1 LDYQDNLST
10 GSPPPEGRSGR
21 KLLAL
26 TAFLGAGALVVI
38 IGSQLADFP
47 GGGPADSE
55 VAAADSLEDPA
66 PSTPERSDRD
76 YRRVSEEKDTLIQTL
91 QTAMV
96 LFNELTNVERE
107 ISGGE
112 RERPAEGAELESWD
126 QRVRGQLDRLRARY
140 GQLASDL
147 SRAERRLRTLEGSD
161 ATLRASLADA
171 VRTATA
177 MRQDN
182 QQKQALIDQLAG
194 RLESVTAEKD
204 AAVALSVARADTIQE
219 LKVENRSVYWIA
231 GTEEELRRLGMIETV
246 GGRNIVFTR
255 VGETLAPSR
264 GADPSQF
271 DRLDRYSDR
280 LVRLP
285 DDGEYE
291 IITPQKLEYLDAN
304 ASALRLDG
312 RRGFVRHELRVG
324 NPLFWESAP
333 YLILVRR

>member
-1 LDYQDNLST
+1 LDYQDHST
-10 GSPPPEGRSGR
+10 PGYPPPGGRAGR

-38 IGSQLADFP
+38 IGSQFADFP
-47 GGGPADSE
+47 GRSSGED
-55 VAAADSLEDPA
+55 VAAAADTVADPA
-66 PSTPERSDRD
+66 PPPARSDRD

-96 LFNELTNVERE
+96 LFNELTTVERE

-112 RERPAEGAELESWD
+112 RERPAEGAVLESWD
-126 QRVRGQLDRLRARY
+126 QRVRSQLERLRARY
-140 GQLASDL
+140 GQLAADL
-147 SRAERRLRTLEGSD
+147 SRAERRLRSLEGSD
-161 ATLRASLADA
+161 VTLRASLADA

-177 MRQDN
+177 MREDN
-182 QQKQALIDQLAG
+182 EKKQALIDQLAS

-219 LKVENRSVYWIA
+219 LKVENRAVYWIA
-231 GTEEELRRLGMIETV
+231 GTEEELRRMGMIETV
-246 GGRNIVFTR
+246 GGRNIVYTR

-271 DRLDRYSDR
+271 ERIDRYSDR
-280 LVRLP
+280 RVELP

-304 ASALRLDG
+304 ASSLRLDG
-312 RRGFVRHELRVG
+312 HRGFVRHELRVG